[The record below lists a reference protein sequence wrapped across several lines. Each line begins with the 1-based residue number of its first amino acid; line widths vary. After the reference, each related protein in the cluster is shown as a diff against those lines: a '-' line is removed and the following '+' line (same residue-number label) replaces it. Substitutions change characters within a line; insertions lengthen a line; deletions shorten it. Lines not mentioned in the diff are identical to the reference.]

1 MTARARRDKRPDA
14 RTPLGKLGDKGAERY
29 MWVFP
34 EEHHVVLTIPGIRD
48 LKLTAHEARAIG
60 EMLIQT
66 ADELTNNHSSN
77 HGEGG
82 DNHGS
87 AEEPPVAGGV

>member
-14 RTPLGKLGDKGAERY
+14 KTPLGKLGDKGAERY

-34 EEHHVVLTIPGIRD
+34 EEHHVVLAIPGIRD
-48 LKLTAHEARAIG
+48 LKLSAHEARAIG

-66 ADELTNNHSSN
+66 ADELPSNHGN

>member
-1 MTARARRDKRPDA
+1 MTARARRDKRPDTK
-14 RTPLGKLGDKGAERY
+14 TPLGKLGDKGAERY

-48 LKLTAHEARAIG
+48 LKLSAHEARAIG

-66 ADELTNNHSSN
+66 ADELPKNHAN
-77 HGEGG
+77 HEEGG

-87 AEEPPVAGGV
+87 AEKPPVAGGV

>member
-1 MTARARRDKRPDA
+1 MTARAKRDKRSTA
-14 RTPLGKLGDKGAERY
+14 TTPLEKRGDRDAERY

-34 EEHHVVLTIPGIRD
+34 EQDHVVLTIPGIRD
-48 LKLTAHEARAIG
+48 LKLSAHEARAIG

-66 ADELTNNHSSN
+66 ADELTNNHST
-77 HGEGG
+77 HEEGG
-82 DNHGS
+82 NSHSS